1 MRARVLWV
9 HNNTAHQASKEG
21 LLSNTR
27 ARAVEKSPPTFAEH
41 SADYCW
47 ENGRAHA
54 PPQLKEEA
62 GGTSLNLQQS
72 VSPLGFPRK
81 IRENA
86 VCSFSEKNI
95 PKVQLYILHIYDYFM
110 VFLVSFW
117 RQTPPGL
124 VLALLQTILGKMIW
138 LFFLCSLLTFLWCF
152 FSTYK
157 PFFANRDLCALR
169 ADFVVVWQF
178 FDIFC
183 LLRRESAR
191 EKSLKLIS
199 IFTYRFQKVSFVYH
213 SMKEFK
219 QKFYIAV

>member
-9 HNNTAHQASKEG
+9 HNNTAEQASKEG

-62 GGTSLNLQQS
+62 GGTSLDLQQS

-95 PKVQLYILHIYDYFM
+95 PNKVQHTYFIFMRSFM

-117 RQTPPGL
+117 RQTPSGL

-138 LFFLCSLLTFLWCF
+138 RFFLCSILTYLWVF
-152 FSTYK
+152 
-157 PFFANRDLCALR
+157 
-169 ADFVVVWQF
+169 
-178 FDIFC
+178 
-183 LLRRESAR
+183 
-191 EKSLKLIS
+191 
-199 IFTYRFQKVSFVYH
+199 
-213 SMKEFK
+213 
-219 QKFYIAV
+219 